1 MKSVNERS
9 RLIVIEGGD
18 GTGKTTQ
25 TEKLCVALATGGR
38 EILHIREPGS
48 TGLGERVRAM
58 LLDLPAAGE
67 AEISPLAETFL
78 YMAARAQLFSEVLEP
93 APDAG
98 RLVLLE
104 RFYYSTYAY
113 QGAGL
118 GMDRELILR
127 MGEAAVGQVR
137 PDIVLLFDMDPAESF
152 CRLGAGRDRVESRDL
167 GYHRRVREGFLEL
180 AGRNND
186 IFRVIDAVGTPED
199 VHERVLEALH
209 DAL

>member
-25 TEKLCVALATGGR
+25 TEKLCVALAAGGR
-38 EILHIREPGS
+38 EILHVREPGS
-48 TGLGERVRAM
+48 TELGEKVRAM

-67 AEISPLAETFL
+67 AEVSPYAETFL

-93 APDAG
+93 ARDAG

-127 MGEAAVGQVR
+127 MGETAVGHVR
-137 PDIVLLFDMDPAESF
+137 PDVVLLFDMDPADSF
-152 CRLGAGRDRVESRDL
+152 RRLGAGRDRVESRDID
-167 GYHRRVREGFLEL
+167 YHRRVRDGFLEL
-180 AGRNND
+180 AELNGD
-186 IFRVIDAVGTPED
+186 IFRVIDAAGTPEE
-199 VHERVLEALH
+199 VHERVLEALQ
-209 DAL
+209 DVL